1 MHAIHTTHA
10 TYLYMHAC
18 TSLRFCLHPC
28 MGCLRPQLF
37 VSWRQTTWSPKLC
50 HVVMRH
56 EVSHILGRRLFGSGP
71 WGPESISV
79 VAGDLQA
86 WCQPPARRTGGR
98 ITHGGGGPPL
108 AVALLCPGG
117 CIPVCYV
124 SPYVIIIRAWG
135 TAFNKGP
142 FGHFISSLD
151 SEGGGRGGPGVHCVS
166 GGIDGGCHDSLGNA
180 DVARLPG

>member
-1 MHAIHTTHA
+1 MHVSTWPFCSLNGKESRHSLPGFEPGAACADYGHACNTHA

-98 ITHGGGGPPL
+98 ITHGGGGPPWSS
-108 AVALLCPGG
+108 GG
-117 CIPVCYV
+117 CPWLPLYV
-124 SPYVIIIRAWG
+124 
-135 TAFNKGP
+135 
-142 FGHFISSLD
+142 
-151 SEGGGRGGPGVHCVS
+151 
-166 GGIDGGCHDSLGNA
+166 
-180 DVARLPG
+180 